1 MISRFFYLE
10 IILTKKL
17 LQLSSIENKLMQNIY
32 LVDKSWVCVNFE
44 AKLSESGF
52 VKEGEEKSGVATGCA
67 FFDLERCQNRK
78 LSGKLPVAENRS
90 RRHRYLSLTLDIV
103 SNTARIV
110 V

>member
-1 MISRFFYLE
+1 
-10 IILTKKL
+10 
-17 LQLSSIENKLMQNIY
+17 MQNIY